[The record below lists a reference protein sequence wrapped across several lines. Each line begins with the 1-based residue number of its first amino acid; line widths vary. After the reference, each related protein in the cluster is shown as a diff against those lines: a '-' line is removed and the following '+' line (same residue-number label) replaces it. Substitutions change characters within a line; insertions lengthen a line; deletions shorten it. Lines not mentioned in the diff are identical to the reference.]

1 MEPISEEALSLAR
14 VIWDYHQLR
23 HEPIPADV
31 IVALGTNDLRV
42 ADFAADLYLRG
53 FGSTLVC
60 SGGVAHQDDLLAT
73 SWEKTEA
80 EMYADLA
87 ERRGVPREHMLLERR
102 ARNTAENIRFTRE
115 LLGERKMRP
124 RNIVIA
130 VKPFMQRRV
139 WATMAV
145 EWPEMPATL
154 ASPEMTLEEYFT
166 SELGLCATRMV
177 GSTADSGGG
186 AGSLSGLGWLGV
198 YEASDC
204 GGMTQLPLQ
213 WPHAH
218 QTRIAALIVQ
228 PDGCVEGADVPLRH
242 DHQRWTGH
250 RSITIGVGSA

>member
-14 VIWDYHQLR
+14 VIWNYHQLR

-42 ADFAADLYLRG
+42 ADFAADLYRRG

-60 SGGVAHQDDLLAT
+60 SGGVAHQNDLLAT
-73 SWEKTEA
+73 RWEKTEA
-80 EMYADLA
+80 EMYADAA
-87 ERRGVPREHMLLERR
+87 ERRGVPRRCMLLEKR
-102 ARNTAENIRFTRE
+102 ACNTAENIRFTRE
-115 LLGERKMRP
+115 LLGERKMQP

-166 SELGLCATRMV
+166 SELAPEKIVNIMMGDLQRIWVYARRGWSAPQRIPAEVREAYQGLV
-177 GSTADSGGG
+177 
-186 AGSLSGLGWLGV
+186 GLGFTKHLM
-198 YEASDC
+198 E
-204 GGMTQLPLQ
+204 
-213 WPHAH
+213 
-218 QTRIAALIVQ
+218 
-228 PDGCVEGADVPLRH
+228 E
-242 DHQRWTGH
+242 
-250 RSITIGVGSA
+250 